1 MTTLKQFLTNTQDVT
16 VHVPKTTGALS
27 FFYITKGTETVRAG
41 SMALVNFNLDT
52 PVFVPTDKTD
62 FSNCAKHVFD
72 KTRRYALTAM
82 LAYIK
87 TLIAKTQDIG
97 GRVCTTRR

>member
-1 MTTLKQFLTNTQDVT
+1 
-16 VHVPKTTGALS
+16 
-27 FFYITKGTETVRAG
+27 
-41 SMALVNFNLDT
+41 MALVNFNLDT
-52 PVFVPTDKTD
+52 PVFVPTEKNR
-62 FSNCAKHVFD
+62 FSNCAKYVFCQ
-72 KTRRYALTAM
+72 TRRYALSAM